1 MIKTT
6 QILKLLAPLA
16 LLLPTQAQDCEQ
28 GSCGNQERAQR
39 TSIQDPADR
48 PSDRAGIRKRLL
60 KKYDANKDGKLDRK
74 ELAQAR
80 KDGAL
85 PGRGERGGDGQK
97 PKDGKGQKPKDG
109 KGKKPKD
116 GKGQEPK
123 DGADRRAR
131 FLKKYDTNKDGK
143 LDRKELAQ
151 ARKDGALPGR
161 GESGQGP
168 TPQDQRG
175 QRARLLKKY
184 DANKD
189 GKLDKKELAQAK
201 KDGALPGR
209 GEGGEDPTPREQ
221 RGRRARLLKKY
232 DANKDGKLDKKELAQ
247 AKKDGALPGRGEGGE
262 GNKKPKDGEGETPKK
277 RKGKRGKIG

>member
-6 QILKLLAPLA
+6 QILKLLAPFA
-16 LLLPTQAQDCEQ
+16 LLLPAQAQNCEQ
-28 GSCGNQERAQR
+28 DSCGNQERAQR

-48 PSDRAGIRKRLL
+48 PSDRSAIRKRLL
-60 KKYDANKDGKLDRK
+60 KKYDANKNGKLDRK

-85 PGRGERGGDGQK
+85 PARGGDGQK
-97 PKDGKGQKPKDG
+97 PKDGKGQEPKDGKGKKPKDG

-123 DGADRRAR
+123 DGANRRAR

-161 GESGQGP
+161 GE
-168 TPQDQRG
+168 
-175 QRARLLKKY
+175 
-184 DANKD
+184 
-189 GKLDKKELAQAK
+189 
-201 KDGALPGR
+201 
-209 GEGGEDPTPREQ
+209 GGEDPKPQEQ

-232 DANKDGKLDKKELAQ
+232 DTNKNGKLDKNELAQ
-247 AKKDGALPGRGEGGE
+247 AKKDGALPERGEEGE
-262 GNKKPKDGEGETPKK
+262 GRKKPKDGEGRKKPTDGEGETPKK

>member
-109 KGKKPKD
+109 KGQKPKDGKGKKPKDGKGKKPKD

-151 ARKDGALPGR
+151 ARKDGALPER

-175 QRARLLKKY
+175 Q
-184 DANKD
+184 
-189 GKLDKKELAQAK
+189 
-201 KDGALPGR
+201 
-209 GEGGEDPTPREQ
+209 
-221 RGRRARLLKKY
+221 RARLLKKY

>member
-6 QILKLLAPLA
+6 QLLKLLAPFA
-16 LLLPTQAQDCEQ
+16 LLLPAQAQNCEQ
-28 GSCGNQERAQR
+28 DSCGNQERAQR

-85 PGRGERGGDGQK
+85 PARGGDGQK
-97 PKDGKGQKPKDG
+97 PKDRKGQEPKDG

-131 FLKKYDTNKDGK
+131 FLKKYDTNNDGK

-168 TPQDQRG
+168 TPQDRKDV
-175 QRARLLKKY
+175 RARLLKKY

-189 GKLDKKELAQAK
+189 GKLDQKELAQAK

-209 GEGGEDPTPREQ
+209 GEEPTPQDQ

-247 AKKDGALPGRGEGGE
+247 AKKDGALPGRGEDGE
-262 GNKKPKDGEGETPKK
+262 GSKKPKDGEGETPKK